1 MAAGLAA
8 TLVHGSLVRSDG
20 AVLKITQAQ
29 YDALV
34 ASTDARF
41 AETMVAHFR
50 KISPVWAGSLGL
62 AKVRDFVARGIA
74 EAGDFDI
81 RIEKDV
87 STYLMLMQRV
97 EPGFL
102 KVPAN
107 AWALEILQ
115 AEGPS
120 QDRVAALVQ
129 RFPDVPP
136 VA

>member
-1 MAAGLAA
+1 M
-8 TLVHGSLVRSDG
+8 
-20 AVLKITQAQ
+20 LKVTQAQ

-41 AETMVAHFR
+41 AEVMVAHFR
-50 KISPVWAGSLGL
+50 KISPVWAGSVGP
-62 AKVRDFVARGIA
+62 AKVREFVSRGIA
-74 EAGDFDI
+74 EASDFDI

-97 EPGFL
+97 EARFL
-102 KVPAN
+102 KDPAN
-107 AWALEILQ
+107 AWALEILR

-120 QDRVAALVQ
+120 QDRVAALAR